1 MVRKLGEVLERLGYA
16 PEKRFNAL
24 NGNQRLM
31 YMDHING
38 RQMDVFV
45 DRFEMC
51 HKFDLRQRVAADP
64 DGLTL
69 PLADLVLTKMQIV
82 EINFKDMQDTA
93 ALLQDHPLTDDETGI
108 NITYI
113 TRLTGSD
120 WGLQRTLEITLTRL
134 EEGENLARLQ
144 AESPR
149 FPLESQIAQLR
160 EAMQGAPKSTGWK
173 LRAKVG
179 ERVKWYEVPEEARG

>member
-1 MVRKLGEVLERLGYA
+1 
-16 PEKRFNAL
+16 
-24 NGNQRLM
+24 
-31 YMDHING
+31 
-38 RQMDVFV
+38 
-45 DRFEMC
+45 
-51 HKFDLRQRVAADP
+51 
-64 DGLTL
+64 
-69 PLADLVLTKMQIV
+69 MQIV